1 MIDSVGNFFLDTIYN
16 GIKYVGTDPKSPT
29 LEEYMEELNC
39 VGHAKEYLYLPH
51 QTGNVIK

>member
-1 MIDSVGNFFLDTIYN
+1 MIYSVGNFFLDTIYN

-29 LEEYMEELNC
+29 LEEYMKELNC

-51 QTGNVIK
+51 KTGNVIK